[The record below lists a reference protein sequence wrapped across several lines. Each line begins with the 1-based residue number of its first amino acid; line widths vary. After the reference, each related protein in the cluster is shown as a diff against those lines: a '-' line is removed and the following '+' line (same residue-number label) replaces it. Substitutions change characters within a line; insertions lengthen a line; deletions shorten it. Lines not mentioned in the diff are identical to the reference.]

1 LDTTLEWTKKALRIL
16 DKAPDR
22 VAVLKEFSSRFIPMS
37 CTGSRVA
44 VIERQAKLLD
54 SLEESSDGAVAA
66 AATQEKVRLRDAIEE
81 EQRMEAI
88 TDRERDERF
97 EW

>member
-1 LDTTLEWTKKALRIL
+1 
-16 DKAPDR
+16 
-22 VAVLKEFSSRFIPMS
+22 MS